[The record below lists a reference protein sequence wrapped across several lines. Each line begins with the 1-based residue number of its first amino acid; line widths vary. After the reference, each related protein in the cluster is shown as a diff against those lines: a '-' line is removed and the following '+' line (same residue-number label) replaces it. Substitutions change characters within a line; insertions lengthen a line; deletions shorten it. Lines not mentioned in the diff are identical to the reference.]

1 MKSDSGILRTKGG
14 PVYPAIAR
22 ALGKLGKDVSLARR
36 ARRISTADFAAQMG
50 VSRATLQ
57 RLEAGDAGCSLN
69 TLAAALHALGRLDL
83 LRDVLDQ
90 TKDEVGLMVMRND
103 IPQRVKNRATVSP
116 DVSGGS
122 SADLEDG
129 VGW

>member
-1 MKSDSGILRTKGG
+1 MTESKDIKKTKGG

-22 ALGKLGKDVSLARR
+22 SLVKLGADISLARR
-36 ARRISTADFAAQMG
+36 ARQISTADFAKKMG

-69 TLAAALHALGRLDL
+69 TLASALNALGRLDL
-83 LRDVLDQ
+83 LRDLLDQ
-90 TKDEVGLMVMRND
+90 SKDDVGLMVMRQN
-103 IPQRVKNRATVSP
+103 IPQRIRNRRDGA
-116 DVSGGS
+116 S
-122 SADLEDG
+122 SEGDDGPSLEEG

>member
-1 MKSDSGILRTKGG
+1 MKETGKITTTKGG
-14 PVYPAIAR
+14 PVYPAVAR
-22 ALGKLGKDVSLARR
+22 TLAKLGADIAVARR

-69 TLAAALHALGRLDL
+69 TLAAALHALGSLDL
-83 LRDVLDQ
+83 LRDLLDQ
-90 TKDEVGLMVMRND
+90 TNDAVGLMVMRGEL
-103 IPQRVKNRATVSP
+103 PQRVRRRKKVEPGEGGRTG
-116 DVSGGS
+116 DV
-122 SADLEDG
+122 EEG